1 MVPCLVD
8 SQHQL
13 IRDIILS
20 ELLRKVETANVA
32 GRSDWT
38 IRITSSNVRPF
49 GKMKV
54 PADGAG
60 QQRLATQPML
70 AALCD
75 RLIEKPRLYRDDM
88 VVFLYD
94 EFPILVSLTSI
105 SRA

>member
-60 QQRLATQPML
+60 QQRLLLTQT
-70 AALCD
+70 D
-75 RLIEKPRLYRDDM
+75 RLTVLATHLHRRM
-88 VVFLYD
+88 WVQ
-94 EFPILVSLTSI
+94 
-105 SRA
+105 